1 MATAVIGEIYTFHV
15 KFLDGT
21 NIPFVPIDPQIEV
34 FYFDDAGTKSTL
46 VAAGTPMTPV
56 PSDSGRFSFIYMIP
70 TSMTPG
76 TTIYGLMSGTDP
88 TTNLRAIYED
98 DVELVTE
105 AAATPAVTGG
115 LTARFFK
122 C

>member
-1 MATAVIGEIYTFHV
+1 MATAVIGDIYTFHT
-15 KFLDGT
+15 KFLDGL
-21 NIPFVPIDPQIEV
+21 NIPFVPADPQIEV
-34 FYFDDAGTKSTL
+34 FYFDSVGTKTTL

-56 PSDSGRFSFIYMIP
+56 PADSGRFSFIYMIP

-76 TTIYGLMSGTDP
+76 TTVYGLMSGTDP
-88 TTNLRAIYED
+88 STNLRAIVED
-98 DVELVTE
+98 GVELVT
-105 AAATPAVTGG
+105 AATATPVVTGG